1 VTVVL
6 GPSSSQVE
14 GESCCAFVR
23 AYGYVSQAVHVP
35 CFRASMLLLGAL
47 VLVLALGMSLVL
59 GAGFS
64 PALRLADGL
73 ERDDHPCAMDGRREM

>member
-1 VTVVL
+1 
-6 GPSSSQVE
+6 
-14 GESCCAFVR
+14 
-23 AYGYVSQAVHVP
+23 
-35 CFRASMLLLGAL
+35 MLLLGAL